1 MCENTVFQ
9 VILVTFSFHYPPF
22 GYGFFVWWD
31 KCGVLIVDPGLEN
44 SFIWFSMQ
52 NTSHWTSETHSGSS
66 ETQQWG
72 IAPKAHSS
80 SWVCLLSL
88 RSPPAH
94 ARITEKA
101 CGCGCALRAV
111 PWRLL
116 VEILSARGAA
126 RVVFSVVY
134 CYKGEVCV
142 FNRHLRA
149 SLSNLLAFWTWV
161 KGLTSASNGPRLGW
175 EPPTAGLS
183 IQLTFQTTEKPKYV
197 VSVTVK
203 TQLPCKNLELK
214 PKMAWNFQAKSETEK
229 VPRNSLESRQTTVN
243 LCS

>member
-1 MCENTVFQ
+1 
-9 VILVTFSFHYPPF
+9 
-22 GYGFFVWWD
+22 
-31 KCGVLIVDPGLEN
+31 
-44 SFIWFSMQ
+44 MQ

-161 KGLTSASNGPRLGW
+161 KGLTSASNGPRPGW

-214 PKMAWNFQAKSETEK
+214 PKVAWNFQAKSETEK
-229 VPRNSLESRQTTVN
+229 VPRNSLESRQTPVN
-243 LCS
+243 LCC